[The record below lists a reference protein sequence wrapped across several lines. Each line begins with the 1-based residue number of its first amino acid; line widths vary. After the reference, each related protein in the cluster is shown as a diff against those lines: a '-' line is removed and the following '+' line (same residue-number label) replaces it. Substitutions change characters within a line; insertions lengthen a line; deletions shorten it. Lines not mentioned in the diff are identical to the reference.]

1 MYIKHARPRLKDG
14 NLDVKEGYEIL
25 LGKKKKKSL
34 NITRSN
40 PYFNRFYYILKI
52 TNVPNKNEQK
62 TKAAIR
68 AKLS

>member
-1 MYIKHARPRLKDG
+1 MKFYL
-14 NLDVKEGYEIL
+14 V
-25 LGKKKKKSL
+25 KKKSL

-62 TKAAIR
+62 TKAAIC

>member
-14 NLDVKEGYEIL
+14 NLDVKGGYEIL
-25 LGKKKKKSL
+25 LGKKKSL